1 MASLSDQLGH
11 LADQG
16 LVAALPALEA
26 YVAARAARV
35 SDHSMSDETRRQKDL
50 EEVPQNWEA
59 MLAAQLMLTHTAIC
73 QGAVDL
79 WRTRM
84 REVRSLV
91 SCYAGRTAD

>member
-16 LVAALPALEA
+16 LAAALPALEA
-26 YVAARAARV
+26 YAAARTERAA
-35 SDHSMSDETRRQKDL
+35 DQSMSDEARREKDL

-59 MLAAQLMLTHTAIC
+59 MLAARLMLTQTAIC

-79 WRTRM
+79 WRIRM
-84 REVRSLV
+84 REVCSLA
-91 SCYAGRTAD
+91 S